1 MTSIAKD
8 IIQEGGYRNFYRCG
22 CAETTCSVVKFNNNS
37 SGFRIIFIRALPVN
51 AAMFLTYEWTMNSL
65 VRWDRGGRWV

>member
-1 MTSIAKD
+1 MDIVISTGWSFDRDVLSNIVKSIEND
-8 IIQEGGYRNFYRCG
+8 
-22 CAETTCSVVKFNNNS
+22 S

>member
-1 MTSIAKD
+1 MIGTYVLSNIVKSIEND
-8 IIQEGGYRNFYRCG
+8 
-22 CAETTCSVVKFNNNS
+22 S

>member
-1 MTSIAKD
+1 MDIVISTGWSYVRDILSNIVKSIEND
-8 IIQEGGYRNFYRCG
+8 
-22 CAETTCSVVKFNNNS
+22 S
-37 SGFRIIFIRALPVN
+37 SGFQIIFIRALPVN